1 MRYINIID
9 LKDFECYQN
18 INCRLLYLELCSMMD
33 YQTRDVVLS
42 VRKLE
47 RSLPLTYA
55 AIRHA
60 LAQLIKSGVIAQV
73 STQEGAQEGAQST
86 TQRTTHLHI
95 VSFSELQGANSASS
109 SAISNATSSAT
120 SSAISNAEFNKGNK
134 NNINKN
140 NQITHTRAEEI
151 LKNFESSKI
160 SMYVDISEHRVE
172 FFTEEFLK
180 LMGIK
185 GRTWASESDLIGHFL
200 DWAVKNKKQ
209 LLSRAD
215 SRAASEEEPQPNS
228 AAEEPHPRDKTIA
241 EWNWIKRMVASGKAA
256 PLVVEEYHKGCY
268 ELGIIPTLAL

>member
-60 LAQLIKSGVIAQV
+60 LAQLIKCGVIA
-73 STQEGAQEGAQST
+73 QEGAQEGAQTT

-95 VSFSELQGANSASS
+95 MSFSELQGGS
-109 SAISNATSSAT
+109 SAIDNARNNATDSAT
-120 SSAISNAEFNKGNK
+120 SSAKSNAEFNKGNK
-134 NNINKN
+134 KNLNNN
-140 NQITHTRAEEI
+140 NQITLTRAEEI

-160 SMYVDISEHRVE
+160 SMYVDISEHRCE
-172 FFTEEFLK
+172 FFKSEFIQ

-185 GRTWASESDLIGHFL
+185 GRTWASENDFIGHFL

-209 LLSRAD
+209 LLARAD
-215 SRAASEEEPQPNS
+215 GRAAAEEEPQPNS
-228 AAEEPHPRDKTIA
+228 AAEEPHPRDKTAA
-241 EWNWIKRMVASGKAA
+241 EWNWIKRTVASGKAA
-256 PLVVEEYHKGCY
+256 PLVIEEYKKGCQ
-268 ELGIIPTLAL
+268 ELGTIPTYAM